1 MRVRVS
7 GEYGFILMSFA
18 AIGIFYWI
26 CSFIVES
33 ILLSG
38 HSEEEKD
45 AHVLSKVLFWITT
58 ILVIA
63 NILLVVLPVLGIELL
78 PFTLLDFL

>member
-1 MRVRVS
+1 MRVKVS
-7 GEYGFILMSFA
+7 GEIGFVLMSFA
-18 AIGIFYWI
+18 AIGIFYWV

-38 HSEEEKD
+38 LSEGEKD
-45 AHVLSKVLFWITT
+45 DHVLSKVLFWTT
-58 ILVIA
+58 ILLLIA
-63 NILLVVLPVLGIELL
+63 NILLVALPVFGIELL